1 MKLLVKNIALI
12 VGIDTQNRERI
23 CNGDMNNV
31 DMCCDAWLTAEN
43 GRITGFGSI
52 HEEKQPD
59 EKDFDQVVDAKG
71 GMLYPSFCD
80 SHTHIVYAGSRERE
94 FLDKIH
100 GLSYEEIARNG
111 GGILNSA
118 DLLRETSEDELYEQA
133 MERVR
138 EIARMGTGAVEIK
151 SGYGL
156 STESELKMLRVIG
169 RIKESIPMEV
179 KATFLGAHAVSRQYS
194 GRQSQYVDLVCEEMI
209 PAVAEQGIAEFID
222 VFCDKGFFTIEETRR
237 MMRRGDEF
245 RLRAKIHANEL
256 DVSGGVQLG
265 VEEGALSVD
274 HLERMGTEEINAL
287 LGSETMPTML
297 PGAAFF
303 LGMSYP
309 PARQMISAGLGV
321 ALASDYNPGSSPS
334 GNMRMVMSLA
344 AINMKMTPNE
354 ALTAATINGAYAMG
368 ISKDFG
374 SITVGKVANFFIT
387 KPMPSTEFFVY
398 AYSTP
403 LIERVF
409 LRGEEFLG

>member
-12 VGIDTQNRERI
+12 VGIDNQNRERL
-23 CNGDMNNV
+23 CGSYMN
-31 DMCCDAWLTAEN
+31 CFERCSDAWLTVEN
-43 GRITGFGSI
+43 GRISGFGSI
-52 HEEKQPD
+52 YDGNQPD

-94 FLDKIH
+94 FLDKIW
-100 GLSYEEIARNG
+100 GRSYEEIARNG

-118 DLLRETSEDELYEQA
+118 ALLRDTSEDELYEQA
-133 MERVR
+133 MERAR

-156 STESELKMLRVIG
+156 STESELKMLRVIR

-179 KATFLGAHAVSRQYS
+179 KATFLGAHAVPVEYK
-194 GRQSQYVDLVCEEMI
+194 GRQSQYVDHICNEMI

-237 MMRRGDEF
+237 MMRRGAEF
-245 RLRAKIHANEL
+245 GLKAKIHANEL

-274 HLERMGTEEINAL
+274 HLERMGDDEIKAL
-287 LGSETMPTML
+287 LDSKTMPTML

-309 PARQMISAGLGV
+309 PARKMISAGLGV

-344 AINMKMTPNE
+344 SIKMKMTPLE

-368 ISKDFG
+368 ISKDYG

-387 KPMPSTEFFVY
+387 KPMPNPEFFVY